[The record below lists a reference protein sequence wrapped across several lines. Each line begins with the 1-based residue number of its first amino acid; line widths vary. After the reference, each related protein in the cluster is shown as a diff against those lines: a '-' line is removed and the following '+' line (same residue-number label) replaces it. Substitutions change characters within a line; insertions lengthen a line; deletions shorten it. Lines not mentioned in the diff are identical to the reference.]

1 MYHAACK
8 VEFQPF
14 TVLLTADVFQFFI
27 KLFNNYTS
35 IRSGE
40 NNRRQLALSSAIP
53 QGKHNQ
59 PCIVYGVVLQV
70 RAYCAQYN
78 IRQTT
83 TNSSTI
89 GKEKDP
95 LSSAISHG
103 THNQPWYMALQV
115 RMDVLGPVYK

>member
-1 MYHAACK
+1 MLSPTRTLTAKTVLIIRTRLMYHAARK

-59 PCIVYGVVLQV
+59 PCIVYGVVLQI
-70 RAYCAQYN
+70 RTYCAQYN
-78 IRQTT
+78 I
-83 TNSSTI
+83 
-89 GKEKDP
+89 P
-95 LSSAISHG
+95 G
-103 THNQPWYMALQV
+103 T
-115 RMDVLGPVYK
+115 